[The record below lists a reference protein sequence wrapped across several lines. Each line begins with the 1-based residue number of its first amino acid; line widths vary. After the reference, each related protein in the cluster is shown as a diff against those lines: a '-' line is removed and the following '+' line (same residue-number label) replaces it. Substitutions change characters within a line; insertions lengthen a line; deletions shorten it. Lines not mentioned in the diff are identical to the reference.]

1 MKLRKVLVLILTV
14 ATLSGCTISII
25 NTNDYMKN
33 INTIL
38 SRKSKYI
45 NRNAIG
51 YQYYLPS
58 GVTVTEVND
67 FNQRL
72 MSKGDIYFL
81 YADIVSYYHN
91 IKNKYEVNKKAYL
104 SKELSNGDKFGYV
117 EVNQSGNYYYIEMM
131 YNYAKIES
139 YVKKSNLK
147 DALNNMAYILSSIKY
162 NDDIVENLLGD
173 EKYNLSDNETYNI
186 FKTKKG
192 DNTNFLKYADE
203 FDNYEGDYATDL
215 IEKKEINQDKD
226 N

>member
-14 ATLSGCTISII
+14 VALTGCTISNI

-38 SRKSKYI
+38 SRKSKYT
-45 NRNAIG
+45 NKNAIG
-51 YQYYLPS
+51 YQFYLPD
-58 GVTVTEVND
+58 GVVVTEVND

-72 MSKGDIYFL
+72 MSKGDIYYL

-91 IKNKYEVNKKAYL
+91 IQAKYTIDKKAYL
-104 SKELSNGDKFGYV
+104 SKKLNKGDKYGYV
-117 EVNQSGNYYYIEMM
+117 EVNEQGDYYYVEMM

-147 DALNNMAYILSSIKY
+147 EALGNMAYILSSVKY
-162 NDDIVENLLGD
+162 NDDIVENLLGE
-173 EKYNLSDNETYNI
+173 EKYNLSENETYNI

-192 DNTNFLKYADE
+192 NNDNFLKYVDE
-203 FDNYEGDYATDL
+203 FDNYEGEDAADL
-215 IEKKEINQDKD
+215 IEKKKIDRNRD

>member
-14 ATLSGCTISII
+14 VALTGCTISNI

-38 SRKSKYI
+38 SRKSKYT
-45 NRNAIG
+45 NKNAIG
-51 YQYYLPS
+51 YQFYLPD
-58 GVTVTEVND
+58 GVVVTEVND

-72 MSKGDIYFL
+72 MSKGDIYYL

-91 IKNKYEVNKKAYL
+91 VQTKYTIDKKAYL
-104 SKELSNGDKFGYV
+104 SKKLNKGDKYGYV
-117 EVNQSGNYYYIEMM
+117 EVNEQGDYYYVEMM

-147 DALNNMAYILSSIKY
+147 EALENMAYILSSVKY
-162 NDDIVENLLGD
+162 NDDIVENLLGE
-173 EKYNLSDNETYNI
+173 EKYNLSENETYNI

-192 DNTNFLKYADE
+192 NNDNFLKYVDE
-203 FDNYEGDYATDL
+203 FDNYEGEDAADL
-215 IEKKEINQDKD
+215 IEKKKIDRNRD

>member
-1 MKLRKVLVLILTV
+1 MTK
-14 ATLSGCTISII
+14 
-25 NTNDYMKN
+25 
-33 INTIL
+33 
-38 SRKSKYI
+38 
-45 NRNAIG
+45 
-51 YQYYLPS
+51 
-58 GVTVTEVND
+58 
-67 FNQRL
+67 
-72 MSKGDIYFL
+72 MSEN
-81 YADIVSYYHN
+81 H
-91 IKNKYEVNKKAYL
+91 
-104 SKELSNGDKFGYV
+104 SKEINDLNTLHR
-117 EVNQSGNYYYIEMM
+117 EET
-131 YNYAKIES
+131 ES
-139 YVKKSNLK
+139 LK